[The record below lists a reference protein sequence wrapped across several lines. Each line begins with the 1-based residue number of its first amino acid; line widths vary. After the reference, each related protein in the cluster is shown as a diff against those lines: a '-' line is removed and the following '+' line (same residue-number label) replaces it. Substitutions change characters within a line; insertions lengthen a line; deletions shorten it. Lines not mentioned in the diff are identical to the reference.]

1 MKIDHAMQQL
11 AKAARFEAGKPADP
25 TKHMSPEDA
34 AKWKDMNEEHRDK
47 FKTALKRYQV
57 GDAVLIGNRGDE
69 YQTRATVVGLTKSL
83 VKYKVKLDEQH
94 KRYLAGTIMTA
105 PTTMMSPDSTF
116 KGASDHGSRKELWV
130 LGNDGALFGS
140 TDDPDGSKPAFWKQY
155 LDLDDDEIMG
165 DYSIF
170 RMYVPTPIADQILEN
185 VSPTGLRARYDLFV
199 AAWKRYHR
207 FIQGSPVGKVAAG
220 DIPADVE
227 RYVKETKESN
237 PDYDDSQLWAVAWSR
252 YCKYK
257 NPGSEHCK
265 MNTNDYF
272 KGAMEGLTKMA
283 ATRSLSEIAAEIRKD
298 WRPVNYAAKPY
309 LEAMEGMESISDN
322 YYQDSGFSI
331 VSYFLSNASG
341 WKGDTAKRIK
351 AELKSMLSSKRGSD
365 MDSLVVACGGILAE
379 GCPDNLDDADCKSW
393 ESNTEKYK
401 NVVKDQHQATW
412 DEGEIDKDNPR
423 DRPGEGSMI
432 PGLEERLAGLVNDAV
447 MSEPDNSMRKNP
459 LDPMATWEEGEI
471 DLNDDPRD
479 HESEG
484 SMIPGL
490 EDRLAS
496 AAHEA
501 MLKTAGHTVSWEVRR
516 EIPPEKWAK
525 ITTYAIK
532 AIAAFQGMKKLPEGS
547 KYLIEYPDL
556 KGPFKIKGPSGS
568 GSPEI
573 TEDDIYLN
581 GDKGKKIVQEYEPVY
596 EGAEPYT
603 YRGDQSHE
611 TFHLSRF
618 ESSDFCKTVWKPYD
632 MVVKTILAYAKKIDP
647 GALRISADGGAPITV
662 MLASSGSMMA
672 ELEMLAEGCPD
683 NLEGADCDK
692 WEANTDKYKDVV
704 KDQHQASI
712 TPQAGKKPTPSEKA
726 EAKKLFDKWR
736 DDADGGAAMDDLD
749 ESWQSFLDG
758 EISLKNLKA
767 NAPDKT
773 ASDILQ
779 AIHRGDRVTIV
790 NRFQQESTGTA
801 VMRGPAGWVLNM
813 GGPHGT
819 PGIATDENIVKVKP
833 AKRGADDVDE
843 KAGKFEKGKP
853 ADPTKDMSSEDAAEW
868 EKQNDEHKDNFKS
881 AGVNG
886 YIAFFR
892 GKKIEVEAKS
902 SYEAQQIAA
911 KKFGARR
918 ESDVTVMLAEK
929 DGHQVK
935 HDPMFAS
942 LESQWNSK
950 AASDATG
957 LYGYTRAIQSS
968 CESSIRKMMATATK
982 VAKEAYRK
990 DENVAP
996 FLAAHAKRGNSL
1008 SAKILVAAMKTIGP
1022 KVASEMR
1029 KAELKAEALPA
1040 EKLTKAAAKKYGLYG
1055 YAAKTA
1061 SLGLHACTT
1070 IRETA
1075 GSVTS
1080 DMHGRKADSHKLIT
1094 GFLSAHA
1101 KEAKCMY
1108 SKMLCASY
1116 PDADRKTA
1124 SVVAPVTVGEWLS
1137 WED

>member
-1 MKIDHAMQQL
+1 MKNDHAMTAL

-47 FKTALKRYQV
+47 FKTAGSQFYLVSVNHRGEPLVDGILDPILMGMILSKVEREEIK
-57 GDAVLIGNRGDE
+57 DANGIQAVVRGKMIPW
-69 YQTRATVVGLTKSL
+69 ATVLKQAVTGNPAFRPAGQDAYRIKIEVGSI
-83 VKYKVKLDEQH
+83 YE
-94 KRYLAGTIMTA
+94 
-105 PTTMMSPDSTF
+105 
-116 KGASDHGSRKELWV
+116 KGAS
-130 LGNDGALFGS
+130 A
-140 TDDPDGSKPAFWKQY
+140 TDF
-155 LDLDDDEIMG
+155 DLEDLAVMANG
-165 DYSIF
+165 
-170 RMYVPTPIADQILEN
+170 PTPE
-185 VSPTGLRARYDLFV
+185 V
-199 AAWKRYHR
+199 
-207 FIQGSPVGKVAAG
+207 VGTMISRMAAG

-265 MNTNDYF
+265 MNTNEYF
-272 KGAMEGLTKMA
+272 KSAMDNLTKMA
-283 ATRSLSEIAAEIRKD
+283 ATRSLSEIADEIRKD

-379 GCPDNLDDADCKSW
+379 GCPDNLDDAECKSW

-471 DLNDDPRD
+471 DLQDDPRK
-479 HESEG
+479 HPSEG

-501 MLKTAGHTVSWEVRR
+501 MLK
-516 EIPPEKWAK
+516 
-525 ITTYAIK
+525 
-532 AIAAFQGMKKLPEGS
+532 
-547 KYLIEYPDL
+547 
-556 KGPFKIKGPSGS
+556 
-568 GSPEI
+568 
-573 TEDDIYLN
+573 
-581 GDKGKKIVQEYEPVY
+581 
-596 EGAEPYT
+596 
-603 YRGDQSHE
+603 
-611 TFHLSRF
+611 
-618 ESSDFCKTVWKPYD
+618 
-632 MVVKTILAYAKKIDP
+632 
-647 GALRISADGGAPITV
+647 
-662 MLASSGSMMA
+662 
-672 ELEMLAEGCPD
+672 
-683 NLEGADCDK
+683 
-692 WEANTDKYKDVV
+692 
-704 KDQHQASI
+704 
-712 TPQAGKKPTPSEKA
+712 
-726 EAKKLFDKWR
+726 
-736 DDADGGAAMDDLD
+736 
-749 ESWQSFLDG
+749 
-758 EISLKNLKA
+758 
-767 NAPDKT
+767 KT

-790 NRFQQESTGTA
+790 NRFGQESTGTA
-801 VMRGPAGWVLNM
+801 VMKGPAGWVLNM
-813 GGPHGT
+813 GGAHGT
-819 PGIATDENIVKVKP
+819 PAIATDENIVKVKP
-833 AKRGADDVDE
+833 AKRGTDEVDE
-843 KAGKFEKGKP
+843 KAGKFEEGKP
-853 ADPTKDMSSEDAAEW
+853 ADPTKDMSPEDAAEW
-868 EKQNDEHKDNFKS
+868 KKQNEEHKDNFKS
-881 AGVNG
+881 AGLNG

-902 SYEAQQIAA
+902 TYEAQQIAA

-929 DGHQVK
+929 DGKPVK

-942 LESQWNSK
+942 LETQWNSK
-950 AASDATG
+950 SAASDPSG

-1029 KAELKAEALPA
+1029 KAELKADALPA

-1124 SVVAPVTVGEWLS
+1124 SVVAPVTVGDWLS